1 MFVADAV
8 ELSRA
13 AAGLTTSMTGVLI
26 SGTVHYTPQAALL
39 LQKEDWQLKAM
50 SVTYG
55 LDPAAVA
62 PLAFDAVF
70 GELDPLCPCDEH
82 GWESTLSADA
92 ARAPTAIAD
101 ARATLWQTSERS
113 DARRVGK
120 EWYRT

>member
-26 SGTVHYTPQAALL
+26 SGTVHYTPQTALL

-82 GWESTLSADA
+82 GWRSEEH
-92 ARAPTAIAD
+92 
-101 ARATLWQTSERS
+101 TSELQSLMRIS
-113 DARRVGK
+113 YAVFCL
-120 EWYRT
+120 

>member
-39 LQKEDWQLKAM
+39 LQKEAWQLKAM

-70 GELDPLCPCDEH
+70 GELDPLCPR
-82 GWESTLSADA
+82 SA
-92 ARAPTAIAD
+92 
-101 ARATLWQTSERS
+101 E
-113 DARRVGK
+113 RRVGK
-120 EWYRT
+120 ECVMTCTSRWSPYN

>member
-62 PLAFDAVF
+62 PLAFDR
-70 GELDPLCPCDEH
+70 
-82 GWESTLSADA
+82 SA
-92 ARAPTAIAD
+92 
-101 ARATLWQTSERS
+101 ERS
-113 DARRVGK
+113 VGK
-120 EWYRT
+120 AWVSPCRSRWSPDHQKTKKKLIESNIK